1 MTTYHVIGRNKDEKQ
16 VFHEFAESL
25 EEARQIACDF
35 VIKYYHNL
43 DALILSESFK
53 CLGMVV
59 LNMDDDITGISPR
72 YLYVFIPD
80 KSKMAYGINYDTGK
94 LTKKPV
100 GKQWW

>member
-25 EEARQIACDF
+25 EEARQIACDY
-35 VIKYYHNL
+35 VNNYYRNL

-53 CLGMVV
+53 YLGMVV
-59 LNMDDDITGISPR
+59 LNLDDDITGISPH
-72 YLYVFIPD
+72 YLYLFIPD
-80 KSKMAYGINYDTGK
+80 KSKMAYGINYNTGK

>member
-1 MTTYHVIGRNKDEKQ
+1 MATYHVIGRNLDEKQ

-25 EEARQIACDF
+25 EEARLIACDF
-35 VIKYYHNL
+35 VNNYYRNW

-53 CLGMVV
+53 CLGVVV
-59 LNMDDDITGISPR
+59 LNLDDDISGIKR
-72 YLYVFIPD
+72 YQYVFIPD
-80 KSKMAYGINYDTGK
+80 KSKMVYGINYNTGK